1 MSDHRRQLSPQ
12 VRAVFWLLVL
22 VLVLAPLHLSGKP
35 PLAVMVLE
43 LVCMVG
49 FAVLAWGGK
58 GLHHL
63 HRIERW
69 SLAALLVLPG
79 LYLLPLPL
87 DGRLMLPGQADYYAA
102 SKAIGSSG
110 WTTITLDIASTLKAL
125 LYLLMPITVFWM
137 TRALPASLVRKIV
150 GVFLAMA
157 VVQACIGLIQYGVAD
172 DLRSFWHFGEP
183 PGHNA
188 RGTWSS
194 RNNFAGFLNFA
205 LMIALALFMATL
217 GRHKQIAGSQTVRE
231 RLVYLSTWQGHRA
244 FVFGFIAVLVL
255 VALVFTR
262 SRMGIVT
269 SMVGILI
276 ATIAFARRIGGDNVY
291 GLTGTVVAGVL
302 GVGVTIGLGPV
313 LARFSQQDPLAD
325 GRSYIFDGAWEG
337 IGHFFPLGSGPGTFV
352 EVFPR
357 FQAWEMASVTINRA
371 HNSYLEWLFTMGL
384 PAALLIALFLFLYFR
399 QWFRMGEVWT
409 EFRFI
414 QTGAGLACLLTMIHD
429 VVDYNFFVPANII
442 YFAFMAGL
450 FFHPHRDIQSDK
462 PTSKRAS
469 RKKSAVDQVRSRDLL
484 PAVESQINPFNE
496 DIAEN
501 SAENSQEKSDSS
513 HRGGW

>member
-1 MSDHRRQLSPQ
+1 
-12 VRAVFWLLVL
+12 
-22 VLVLAPLHLSGKP
+22 
-35 PLAVMVLE
+35 
-43 LVCMVG
+43 
-49 FAVLAWGGK
+49 
-58 GLHHL
+58 
-63 HRIERW
+63 
-69 SLAALLVLPG
+69 
-79 LYLLPLPL
+79 
-87 DGRLMLPGQADYYAA
+87 
-102 SKAIGSSG
+102 
-110 WTTITLDIASTLKAL
+110 
-125 LYLLMPITVFWM
+125 
-137 TRALPASLVRKIV
+137 
-150 GVFLAMA
+150 
-157 VVQACIGLIQYGVAD
+157 
-172 DLRSFWHFGEP
+172 
-183 PGHNA
+183 
-188 RGTWSS
+188 
-194 RNNFAGFLNFA
+194 
-205 LMIALALFMATL
+205 
-217 GRHKQIAGSQTVRE
+217 
-231 RLVYLSTWQGHRA
+231 
-244 FVFGFIAVLVL
+244 
-255 VALVFTR
+255 
-262 SRMGIVT
+262 
-269 SMVGILI
+269 
-276 ATIAFARRIGGDNVY
+276 
-291 GLTGTVVAGVL
+291 
-302 GVGVTIGLGPV
+302 LGPV